1 MNYYQNRTYRQE
13 YYTEFVYRKILDNII
28 AIKIAI
34 ILSHINNKYPYNKTM
49 ELDYSYECTLS
60 ILIENQP
67 SILTRVIGLLSRRGF
82 MIDSLAIGATEYD
95 GLSRIIIVLPGNLRL
110 VDQLTR
116 QLYKLLPTIKIFNL
130 TNAPSI
136 TRELILVKI
145 FAKNPERQEIIE
157 LARVFDLNIIDYT
170 NKTITL
176 EITGDGKKIIAIE
189 QILHKFGVL
198 EKVRTGKIGLTRES
212 LAVGQL
218 YTIDR
223 EPTRRQILDSHI
235 AEIEAKIYI

>member
-1 MNYYQNRTYRQE
+1 
-13 YYTEFVYRKILDNII
+13 
-28 AIKIAI
+28 
-34 ILSHINNKYPYNKTM
+34 M

-60 ILIENQP
+60 VLVENQP
-67 SILTRVIGLLSRRGF
+67 SILTRVVGLLSRRGF
-82 MIDSLAIGATEYD
+82 MVESLAIGATEYD

-116 QLYKLLPTIKIFNL
+116 QLYKLLPTIKIYNL

-145 FAKNPERQEIIE
+145 FAKIPERQEVIE
-157 LARVFDLNIIDYT
+157 LSRVFDLNIIDYT
-170 NKTITL
+170 NRTMTI
-176 EITGDGKKIIAIE
+176 EITGDKKKIIAIE

-198 EKVRTGKIGLTRES
+198 EKVRTGKIGITRES

-223 EPTRRQILDSHI
+223 EPIRRQILDSHI
-235 AEIEAKIYI
+235 TEIEAKVYL

>member
-1 MNYYQNRTYRQE
+1 
-13 YYTEFVYRKILDNII
+13 
-28 AIKIAI
+28 
-34 ILSHINNKYPYNKTM
+34 M
-49 ELDYSYECTLS
+49 ELNYSYECTLS
-60 ILIENQP
+60 ILVENQP

-95 GLSRIIIVLPGNLRL
+95 GLSRIIVVLPGNLRL

-130 TNAPSI
+130 TNSPSI

-145 FAKNPERQEIIE
+145 FAKPPERQEIIE
-157 LARVFDLNIIDYT
+157 LTRVFNLNVIDFT
-170 NKTITL
+170 NRTITL
-176 EITGDGKKIIAIE
+176 EITGDRKKIIAIE

-198 EKVRTGKIGLTRES
+198 EKVQTGKIGITRES

-235 AEIEAKIYI
+235 TEIEAKIYL

>member
-1 MNYYQNRTYRQE
+1 
-13 YYTEFVYRKILDNII
+13 
-28 AIKIAI
+28 
-34 ILSHINNKYPYNKTM
+34 
-49 ELDYSYECTLS
+49 
-60 ILIENQP
+60 
-67 SILTRVIGLLSRRGF
+67 

-95 GLSRIIIVLPGNLRL
+95 GLSRIIVVLPGNLRL

-130 TNAPSI
+130 TNSPSI

-145 FAKNPERQEIIE
+145 FAKPPERQEIIE
-157 LARVFDLNIIDYT
+157 LTRVFNLNVIDFT
-170 NKTITL
+170 NRTITL
-176 EITGDGKKIIAIE
+176 EITGDRKKIIAIE

-198 EKVRTGKIGLTRES
+198 EKVQTGKIGITRES

-235 AEIEAKIYI
+235 TEIEAKIYL

>member
-1 MNYYQNRTYRQE
+1 
-13 YYTEFVYRKILDNII
+13 
-28 AIKIAI
+28 
-34 ILSHINNKYPYNKTM
+34 M

-82 MIDSLAIGATEYD
+82 MIDSLAIGATEYE

-130 TNAPSI
+130 TNSPSI

-176 EITGDGKKIIAIE
+176 EITGDGRKIIAIE

-223 EPTRRQILDSHI
+223 EPTRRQILDEHI

>member
-1 MNYYQNRTYRQE
+1 LNYYQNRTYRQE

-28 AIKIAI
+28 VIFIAI

-82 MIDSLAIGATEYD
+82 MIDSLAIGATEYE

-130 TNAPSI
+130 TNSPSI

-176 EITGDGKKIIAIE
+176 EITGDGRKIIAIE

>member
-1 MNYYQNRTYRQE
+1 
-13 YYTEFVYRKILDNII
+13 
-28 AIKIAI
+28 
-34 ILSHINNKYPYNKTM
+34 M

-60 ILIENQP
+60 VLVENQP
-67 SILTRVIGLLSRRGF
+67 SILTRVVGLLSRRGF
-82 MIDSLAIGATEYD
+82 MVESLAIGATEYD

-116 QLYKLLPTIKIFNL
+116 QLYKLLPTIKIYNL

-145 FAKNPERQEIIE
+145 FAKIPERQEIIE
-157 LARVFDLNIIDYT
+157 LSRVFDLNIIDYT
-170 NKTITL
+170 NRTMTI
-176 EITGDGKKIIAIE
+176 EITGDKKKIIAIE

-198 EKVRTGKIGLTRES
+198 EKVRTGKIGITRES

-223 EPTRRQILDSHI
+223 EPIRRQILDSHI
-235 AEIEAKIYI
+235 TEIEAKVYL

>member
-1 MNYYQNRTYRQE
+1 
-13 YYTEFVYRKILDNII
+13 
-28 AIKIAI
+28 
-34 ILSHINNKYPYNKTM
+34 
-49 ELDYSYECTLS
+49 
-60 ILIENQP
+60 
-67 SILTRVIGLLSRRGF
+67 
-82 MIDSLAIGATEYD
+82 MIDSLAIGATEYE

-130 TNAPSI
+130 TNSPSI
-136 TRELILVKI
+136 TRELILVKV

>member
-1 MNYYQNRTYRQE
+1 
-13 YYTEFVYRKILDNII
+13 
-28 AIKIAI
+28 
-34 ILSHINNKYPYNKTM
+34 M

-60 ILIENQP
+60 ILVENQP

-176 EITGDGKKIIAIE
+176 EVTGDGKKIIAIE

-198 EKVRTGKIGLTRES
+198 EKVRTGKIGITRES

-223 EPTRRQILDSHI
+223 EPTRRQILDSHMS
-235 AEIEAKIYI
+235 EIEAKIYI

>member
-1 MNYYQNRTYRQE
+1 M
-13 YYTEFVYRKILDNII
+13 K
-28 AIKIAI
+28 
-34 ILSHINNKYPYNKTM
+34 
-49 ELDYSYECTLS
+49 LDYAYECTLS
-60 ILIENQP
+60 ILVENQP

-198 EKVRTGKIGLTRES
+198 EKVRTGKIGITRES

-223 EPTRRQILDSHI
+223 EPTRRQILSSHI